1 MIRPG
6 ESTLRQIA
14 RPLFIYLEPAGVTDV
29 CVNKPH
35 EVWVDVHGAWERH
48 QDRALTP
55 SVLEAIATLLASMT
69 GQDVNPAS
77 PLCSTVLP
85 DGQRAQVVVPPCVAP
100 GLTVLS
106 VREPPQFSPTMEAL
120 DAGGL
125 FRDTLNAGCGL
136 SPLDAR
142 LAELRDAGRWREF
155 LEAAVVGRKN
165 IGITGPV
172 GSGKTTLMKALGKCV
187 PAKERLI
194 SIEDAYELHLAA
206 PNCVALSYSKGGQ
219 GIASKVGATEL
230 LEASLRMYP
239 SRVLMGEIRDE
250 AAFTYV
256 RSAAAGHPG
265 SIATWHAKSAGEA
278 RDALALMFRQHPA
291 ARPLSDATVDGLLR
305 KYIDVIVH
313 CERDGARFRVA
324 EILFDPAG

>member
-6 ESTLRQIA
+6 ENTLRQIA
-14 RPLFIYLEPAGVTDV
+14 RPLLAYLEPAGVTDV

-48 QDRALTP
+48 EDRALAP
-55 SVLEAIATLLASMT
+55 SVLEAIATLLASMP
-69 GQDVNPAS
+69 GQAVTPAS

-100 GLTVLS
+100 GLTALS
-106 VREPPQFSPTMEAL
+106 VREPPRFSPTMEAL

-125 FRDTLNAGCGL
+125 FRDTLKAGCGL

-172 GSGKTTLMKALGKCV
+172 GSGKTTLMKAL
-187 PAKERLI
+187 AKVIPLNERLI
-194 SIEDAYELHLAA
+194 SIEDTPELHLAA
-206 PNCVALSYSKGGQ
+206 PNSVGLFYSKGGQ
-219 GIASKVGATEL
+219 GSAARVGATEL
-230 LEASLRMYP
+230 LEATR
-239 SRVLMGEIRDE
+239 R
-250 AAFTYV
+250 A
-256 RSAAAGHPG
+256 PG
-265 SIATWHAKSAGEA
+265 RRGRRW
-278 RDALALMFRQHPA
+278 R
-291 ARPLSDATVDGLLR
+291 
-305 KYIDVIVH
+305 
-313 CERDGARFRVA
+313 
-324 EILFDPAG
+324 